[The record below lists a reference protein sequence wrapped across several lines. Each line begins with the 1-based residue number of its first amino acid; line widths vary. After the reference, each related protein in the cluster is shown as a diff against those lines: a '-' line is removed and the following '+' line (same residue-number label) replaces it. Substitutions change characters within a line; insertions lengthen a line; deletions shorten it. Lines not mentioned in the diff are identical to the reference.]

1 MLRKRENKWEAKEN
15 DSKKRELYDGFNISR
30 KMEGDEHENKNREIK
45 RMERKVNE
53 EAWKREIT

>member
-1 MLRKRENKWEAKEN
+1 MTQ
-15 DSKKRELYDGFNISR
+15 KRELYDGFNIGR
-30 KMEGDEHENKNREIK
+30 KMEGDEHENKNGEIK